1 MPLSGRPP
9 RSPFLASFRFAD
21 HPGRYRPISSRL
33 SPALRDQYRRPRGVS
48 DGRAHWVV
56 DRRSGVPGGA
66 WNILA
71 LQSRRGAS
79 KSVVSSSRR
88 YPEFAV
94 SHARRTSFTISIC
107 SARRSSCCARAR
119 ASASLRRA
127 PYRCP
132 LNSLPLASS
141 HWPCPVAASLFTS

>member
-1 MPLSGRPP
+1 MRSTLTTLTKHTIGRVRRRTSTKQRSMILVVRSFVHNGRCRPRLEPRNVPRGHTLSQ
-9 RSPFLASFRFAD
+9 
-21 HPGRYRPISSRL
+21 ISSKSSL
-33 SPALRDQYRRPRGVS
+33 PFPFAVI
-48 DGRAHWVV
+48 

-94 SHARRTSFTISIC
+94 SHARRTSFTISIY
-107 SARRSSCCARAR
+107 SARRSSCCACPRVSFATTRAIQM
-119 ASASLRRA
+119 
-127 PYRCP
+127 
-132 LNSLPLASS
+132 
-141 HWPCPVAASLFTS
+141 PVE